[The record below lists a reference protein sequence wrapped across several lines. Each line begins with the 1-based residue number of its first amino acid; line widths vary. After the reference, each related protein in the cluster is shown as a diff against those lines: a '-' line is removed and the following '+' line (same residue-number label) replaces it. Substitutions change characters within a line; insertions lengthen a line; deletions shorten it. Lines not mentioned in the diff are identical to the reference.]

1 MLTDDQIQDLIDQEY
16 GPQFFVWRMDP
27 TNDPEDLSAFFDEC
41 IMSDLDERVLALMVE
56 DDLYY
61 SDAEKA
67 ISNDDWLVLTDNE
80 ADKLPEECAESYTDE
95 ALQEIPDHLQRYFDA
110 DLYCSDVLNDG
121 RGHLLAHYDGDER
134 EQTINGTTYYLY
146 RRN

>member
-1 MLTDDQIQDLIDQEY
+1 MLTNDQIQDLIDQDY
-16 GPQFFVWRMDP
+16 GPQFFVWRMDH

-41 IMSDLDERVLALMVE
+41 IMSDLDESILALMVE
-56 DDLYY
+56 HDLFY

-67 ISNDDWLVLTDNE
+67 ISNDDWLVLTDDE
-80 ADKLPEECAESYTDE
+80 ADKLAEECAESYVDD
-95 ALQEIPDHLQRYFDA
+95 AISEIPEHLQRYFDA
-110 DLYCSDVLNDG
+110 ELYYSDIIDDG
-121 RGHLLAHYDGDER
+121 RGELLAHYDGYEK

>member
-1 MLTDDQIQDLIDQEY
+1 MLTDDQIQDLIDQDY

-41 IMSDLDERVLALMVE
+41 IMSDLEEGVLALMVE
-56 DDLYY
+56 DDLFY

-67 ISNDDWLVLTDNE
+67 IDDQDWLVLTDDE
-80 ADKLPEECAESYTDE
+80 ADSFVSEYAESYAED
-95 ALQEIPDHLQRYFDA
+95 ALQEIPEHLQRYFDSE
-110 DLYCSDVLNDG
+110 LFLSDRLSEG
-121 RGHLLAHYDGDER
+121 RGHILADSDDYGR

-146 RRN
+146 RRE

>member
-1 MLTDDQIQDLIDQEY
+1 MLTDEQIQDLIDQEY

-67 ISNDDWLVLTDNE
+67 ISKDDWLVLTDDE
-80 ADKLPEECAESYTDE
+80 ADSLASDSVEVYAED
-95 ALQEIPDHLQRYFDA
+95 ALQEIPKHLQRYFDS
-110 DLYCSDVLNDG
+110 DLFISDTLSEG
-121 RGHLLAHYDGDER
+121 RGHLLAYYDGDER

-146 RRN
+146 RRE

>member
-1 MLTDDQIQDLIDQEY
+1 MLTNDQIKDLIDQDY
-16 GPQFFVWRMDP
+16 GPQFFIWRMDH

-61 SDAEKA
+61 SEAEKEFDYE
-67 ISNDDWLVLTDNE
+67 NWLVLTDEE
-80 ADKLPEECAESYTDE
+80 ADSLASEQADVYVND
-95 ALQEIPDHLQRYFDA
+95 ALRDIPDHLQRYFNA
-110 DLYCSDVLNDG
+110 ELYHSDTIYDG
-121 RGHLLAHYDGDER
+121 RGHLLAHWDSEER

-146 RRN
+146 RR

>member
-1 MLTDDQIQDLIDQEY
+1 MLTNDQIQDLIDQEY

-27 TNDPEDLSAFFDEC
+27 TNDPEDLSTFFDEC

-67 ISNDDWLVLTDNE
+67 ISNDDWLVLTDDE
-80 ADKLPEECAESYTDE
+80 ADKLAEECAESYTDE
-95 ALQEIPDHLQRYFDA
+95 ALQEIQDHLQRYFYA
-110 DLYCSDVLNDG
+110 DLYYSDLLNDG
-121 RGHLLAHYDGDER
+121 RGHLLAYYDGYER
-134 EQTINGTTYYLY
+134 EQTIRGTTYYLY